1 MFSFAANVGGLL
13 GLSMGCS
20 IISIA
25 ELFIF
30 PVRRFLCPRKK
41 KRKTE
46 GKSLSSV
53 GASDT
58 DEQNMAA

>member
-1 MFSFAANVGGLL
+1 MNSSAANVGGLL

-41 KRKTE
+41 KNK
-46 GKSLSSV
+46 
-53 GASDT
+53 
-58 DEQNMAA
+58 QNMAA